1 MLSDVHPGEETVG
14 GYYGLHE
21 DGAQLRAEVSEGY
34 GCPSITSYQGLSAFP
49 QNTTEAPKAQKSAS
63 VRALSRSTQTC
74 MGMKLRVADTISAH

>member
-1 MLSDVHPGEETVG
+1 VLSDVHPRETIVG

-63 VRALSRSTQTC
+63 VRALSRSIRTC
-74 MGMKLRVADTISAH
+74 MGMKSRGR